1 MKYDFFKSDIS
12 QILRAGQTMSHFQ
25 KTLSIY
31 SSVSSCF
38 KETKANL
45 FTKSPIFLSSIT
57 KQPIKSFNIATLNAS
72 NQVIKSLSTNIA
84 STLTSPAF
92 PSVSQFHE
100 VQRLIG
106 TINSFRLDESI
117 FPSGAVTDINNA
129 NIHTDTVDI
138 SENLANNI
146 TAVLKENDIFI
157 KDSTPPSRKTKTI
170 SIATFKKYLEILVT
184 VLTIA
189 SFVYTIGHDYL
200 SDKSNAKYQ
209 SQMLKEEQKQT
220 ELLQSIN
227 DKLSKNTSTTSTE
240 KH

>member
-1 MKYDFFKSDIS
+1 M
-12 QILRAGQTMSHFQ
+12 
-25 KTLSIY
+25 
-31 SSVSSCF
+31 
-38 KETKANL
+38 
-45 FTKSPIFLSSIT
+45 P
-57 KQPIKSFNIATLNAS
+57 
-72 NQVIKSLSTNIA
+72 
-84 STLTSPAF
+84 
-92 PSVSQFHE
+92 
-100 VQRLIG
+100 
-106 TINSFRLDESI
+106 SI

-227 DKLSKNTSTTSTE
+227 DKLSKNTSSTYTE
-240 KH
+240 KQ